1 MQDRPKLTLPKR
13 PPPQAEAETQAQP
26 QEQPRPALAERVRAA
41 RHQGPD
47 EASPAPMQGGSDA
60 DTVSV
65 PAAIFQR
72 MRELAELG
80 QQVEAGAYRP
90 TAEVD
95 QALAAV
101 EQLRQQMRLAMQ
113 HRGLS
118 AALPRSPRVEPAAE
132 AEGAPMGTMLAM
144 AAALRRRPRE

>member
-1 MQDRPKLTLPKR
+1 VQARPILKLPKR
-13 PPPQAEAETQAQP
+13 APLQAEVETQAEL
-26 QEQPRPALAERVRAA
+26 QEQPRPALADRVRAA
-41 RHQGPD
+41 RYQGPD
-47 EASPAPMQGGSDA
+47 EAPPAPMQGGSDA
-60 DTVSV
+60 ETVSV

-101 EQLRQQMRLAMQ
+101 EQLRQQMRLAVQ
-113 HRGLS
+113 HQGGC
-118 AALPRSPRVEPAAE
+118 LPHRPPLPPR
-132 AEGAPMGTMLAM
+132 
-144 AAALRRRPRE
+144 

>member
-1 MQDRPKLTLPKR
+1 MDRPKLTLPKR
-13 PPPQAEAETQAQP
+13 APPQAEAEAQAEP
-26 QEQPRPALAERVRAA
+26 QEPPRPALADRVRAA

-47 EASPAPMQGGSDA
+47 EAPPAPMQGGSDA

-80 QQVEAGAYRP
+80 QQVEAGAYKP
-90 TAEVD
+90 AAMVD

-101 EQLRQQMRLAMQ
+101 EQLRQQMHQVMQ
-113 HRGLS
+113 HKGGLGS
-118 AALPRSPRVEPAAE
+118 TVPRSPRVEPATE

-144 AAALRRRPRE
+144 AAALRRRPR